1 MERRRLTEP
10 VRCTIPRGSVHRRRM
25 EINKKEVWVSDTV
38 YSITLLGLEETGD
51 ELDYQW
57 QYR

>member
-1 MERRRLTEP
+1 
-10 VRCTIPRGSVHRRRM
+10 M